1 MIANKNQLKKALKER
16 KDNIKFKTIVNEI
29 RNDRQLGILRNVGT
43 KIQTNAFT
51 IETNTEE
58 KGLIDSW
65 VWYDNIDVS
74 NNIIKFKEKF
84 GNIQIEIVEV

>member
-16 KDNIKFKTIVNEI
+16 KDSIKFKTIVNEV
-29 RNDRQLGILRNVGT
+29 RNDRQLGILRDVGS

-51 IETNTEE
+51 IATEVE
-58 KGLIDSW
+58 GRGIIDSH
-65 VWYDNIDVS
+65 VWYDEIDVID
-74 NNIIKFKEKF
+74 NIIKFKEKF